1 MLVDTATTA
10 LVDASTWPAAATMY
24 TRITEGISAIFGTEL
39 MCSGNCQ
46 KTVAAVVK
54 FVTALGADAFE
65 VSLTKTTSS
74 ATIPL
79 EDYQTE
85 QRQMAEFMPRSGHSA
100 RRHTAR
106 PPDLCRGVA
115 AVVEACGIGA
125 IDVGNHMSVKDME
138 PWEVVYD
145 LCVCVCVCARARV
158 CVRVCVR
165 GARKGQGG
173 VLACVVAMCVW
184 KRTARTVSGGWGV
197 VCEVCERI
205 GRSGEW

>member
-1 MLVDTATTA
+1 
-10 LVDASTWPAAATMY
+10 MY

-65 VSLTKTTSS
+65 ASLTKTTSS

-106 PPDLCRGVA
+106 PPARAARPHRRPPPPPCPPPPAGSSCTCASLSHHTPVAPLCTA
-115 AVVEACGIGA
+115 A
-125 IDVGNHMSVKDME
+125 
-138 PWEVVYD
+138 
-145 LCVCVCVCARARV
+145 CARSSLATSSPGPRRL
-158 CVRVCVR
+158 VRASWAWWR
-165 GARKGQGG
+165 
-173 VLACVVAMCVW
+173 
-184 KRTARTVSGGWGV
+184 
-197 VCEVCERI
+197 
-205 GRSGEW
+205 RSSRRSPPCPRPHRSSAPPSSSSSRSLTLTLTLIPNP

>member
-1 MLVDTATTA
+1 
-10 LVDASTWPAAATMY
+10 MY

-65 VSLTKTTSS
+65 ASLTETTSS
-74 ATIPL
+74 ATIPQ

-106 PPDLCRGVA
+106 PP
-115 AVVEACGIGA
+115 
-125 IDVGNHMSVKDME
+125 
-138 PWEVVYD
+138 
-145 LCVCVCVCARARV
+145 ARAARPPPPTAAPLPAATGWILV
-158 CVRVCVR
+158 YMCRSASPRPLPRCV
-165 GARKGQGG
+165 QLH
-173 VLACVVAMCVW
+173 VLDQV
-184 KRTARTVSGGWGV
+184 
-197 VCEVCERI
+197 
-205 GRSGEW
+205 